1 MTTLKEYLI
10 KAAICAGLIM
20 TSCQSAKE
28 LHYFKSGDNY
38 YRLRINSHSIASRS
52 RYISGY
58 FDEQA
63 VEKYFSEMG
72 QPDSAKVI
80 NWANHNPNAKLIMI
94 LSSNSNSISE
104 QIGNFANNEEILEVI
119 ARLANKEKIDKAID
133 VSNQI
138 DDIDL
143 LKEKI
148 KATAAMYLD
157 SLSKSPNPK
166 SDLKDFL
173 LTLQIRTQGKL
184 SVQNLELAKTKF
196 DN

>member
-1 MTTLKEYLI
+1 
-10 KAAICAGLIM
+10 M

-38 YRLRINSHSIASRS
+38 YRLRINSYSIASRS

-58 FDEQA
+58 FDEHA

-72 QPDSAKVI
+72 QPDSAQTV
-80 NWANHNPNAKLIMI
+80 NWANHSPNAKLIMI

-138 DDIDL
+138 DEIDL
-143 LKEKI
+143 LKDKI
-148 KATAAMYLD
+148 KTTAAMYLD

-173 LTLQIRTQGKL
+173 LTLEIRTDGKL
-184 SVQNLELAKTKF
+184 SVRNLELAKTKF
-196 DN
+196 EN